1 MLFVG
6 SHART
11 ARVCAFDLDG
21 RPLDGSLAFCD
32 ETRGRSSVSGLAVDV
47 DRRLWVADGEGRC
60 LRTFS
65 VFGQQVAQ
73 VPGGQADVRG
83 SLGRPS
89 GVAVRGTDDELVVAV
104 ASAGRRRHAVQ
115 LLSPATGRSLS
126 LRPLGDPEGRF
137 EDVVGVELVED
148 EVWVLEAGRSRIQV
162 FRGADFHYSVPLPE
176 LGDARPAAF
185 ALAPGGRPIVAWEG
199 ERGAVLALDRE
210 GAIEG
215 CLAAFGE
222 DEGSVAYPT
231 GLVCVP
237 GEDDRHTRVV
247 LLDRDGRRVQVFNL
261 EGTCYGAF
269 ARGEAG
275 SA

>member
-73 VPGGQADVRG
+73 VAAGGPDARG
-83 SLGRPS
+83 ALGRPS
-89 GVAVRGTDDELVVAV
+89 GVAVRGSDDALLVAV
-104 ASAGRRRHAVQ
+104 ASAGRRRHAVEV
-115 LLSPATGRSLS
+115 LSPASGRSVS

-137 EDVVGVELVED
+137 EDVVGVEFAGD
-148 EVWVLEAGRSRIQV
+148 ETWVLEAGRRRLQV
-162 FRGADFHYSVPLPE
+162 FRGLEFHYAIPLPE
-176 LGDARPAAF
+176 LGEARPTAVAA
-185 ALAPGGRPIVAWEG
+185 APGGRPIVCWEG
-199 ERGAVLALDRE
+199 EGGAVLSLDRD

-215 CLAAFGE
+215 CLAAAGE

-237 GEDDRHTRVV
+237 GEDDRRTRVV